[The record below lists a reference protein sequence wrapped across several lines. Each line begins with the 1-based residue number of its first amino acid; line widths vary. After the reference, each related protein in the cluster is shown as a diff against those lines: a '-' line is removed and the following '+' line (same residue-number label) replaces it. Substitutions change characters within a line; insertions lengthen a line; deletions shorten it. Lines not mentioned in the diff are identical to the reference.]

1 MSQIFETKPIL
12 QSSWATDTLDTGAI
26 IDELTRLW
34 TEVGGPRHGGQAPGE
49 MVAESRPGGGGLM
62 RANTLNL
69 IAVAENQDNA
79 RLITDTVS
87 KLRDFLPSRTVIF
100 ITDERAERSHTWEVL
115 VQLNEAY
122 HSSSDAPALRF
133 ETIIIAADPKV
144 AGHLASLVS
153 PLLMTELPT
162 FLWWPSGDFSR
173 SPIFLDLVEIVDR
186 LIVDSAQ
193 LGNDAETVAQLR
205 TLLDSEDDPWVG
217 DFTWLRL
224 QPWCHLIAQCFDPP
238 EVQGGLKEISQ
249 VDISYA
255 ETREDRGSGF
265 AAALLM
271 TGWLGSR
278 LEWEVLEPLERRK
291 KGGWS
296 VPLRATDKDGKPRDV
311 NIRLMPEQG
320 HEARFSLRSVEIL
333 VSGEHE
339 GRFKVVRTDQDDLIT
354 SSESTKTPFVSRMV
368 YAKRQSNVE
377 MLGEQ
382 LQRFGADRIFEDAI
396 RFATRLLP

>member
-12 QSSWATDTLDTGAI
+12 ESSWDTNALDTGAI
-26 IDELTRLW
+26 IDELTHLW

-49 MVAESRPGGGGLM
+49 MIAESHVGGGGLM

-69 IAVAENQDNA
+69 IAVAENEDNA
-79 RLITDTVS
+79 RLITESVS
-87 KLRDFLPSRTVIF
+87 QLRDFLPSRTVIF
-100 ITDERAERSHTWEVL
+100 ITDEAADRTNTWHVL

-122 HSSSDAPALRF
+122 HASSDAPALRF
-133 ETIIIAADPKV
+133 ETIIISADPKV

-153 PLLMTELPT
+153 PLLMSELPT

-173 SPIFLDLVEIVDR
+173 SPVFQDLVEIVDR

-217 DFTWLRL
+217 DFTWVRL
-224 QPWCHLIAQCFDPP
+224 QPWCHLIAQFFDPP
-238 EVQGGLKEISQ
+238 EIQDSLHSIAQ
-249 VDISYA
+249 VNIAYA

-265 AAALLM
+265 AAALLIV
-271 TGWLGSR
+271 GWLGSR
-278 LEWEVLEPLERRK
+278 LDWEVLEPLERRK
-291 KGGWS
+291 AGGWS
-296 VPLRATDKDGKPRDV
+296 APLRAKDKNGKPRD
-311 NIRLMPEQG
+311 IQLRLATDQSPA
-320 HEARFSLRSVEIL
+320 ARFSLRSVEL
-333 VSGEHE
+333 TCSGERE
-339 GRFKVVRTDQDDLIT
+339 GVFRIVRTDKDDLIT
-354 SSESTKTPFVSRMV
+354 SSETADSPNVSRMV
-368 YAKRQSNVE
+368 YAKRRSNVE

-382 LQRFGADRIFEDAI
+382 LQRFGSDRIFEDAI